1 MSLRYFAFDI
11 LRSIFCIR
19 YFVRRY
25 FAHSIFCHSI
35 FCDTIFCDFDILR
48 IRYFAIRYFAT
59 SIFCGFDILR
69 FRYFAFD
76 ILRSIFCDSIF
87 CFSIFCPE
95 PVWTPPPPPAVFRG
109 QQENSGAQRR
119 RVFTYLIPC
128 FWQLLWKFRSW
139 VMQGQVT
146 RSGQVTIPY
155 KSSTIAPQLQCFE
168 GKLWNFRN
176 MIRSSVPTKCI
187 SRIFY
192 IGDLRSGNFR
202 DLPIIGESMSK
213 NLTPCF
219 MLHLEFIWM
228 ESHQVMYLF
237 ILQVNFLVGDCS

>member
-11 LRSIFCIR
+11 VRSIFCIR

-25 FAHSIFCHSI
+25 FAYSIFCHSI

-95 PVWTPPPPPAVFRG
+95 PVQRLVESFRMPPR
-109 QQENSGAQRR
+109 
-119 RVFTYLIPC
+119 
-128 FWQLLWKFRSW
+128 
-139 VMQGQVT
+139 
-146 RSGQVTIPY
+146 
-155 KSSTIAPQLQCFE
+155 
-168 GKLWNFRN
+168 
-176 MIRSSVPTKCI
+176 PTVREI
-187 SRIFY
+187 VSF
-192 IGDLRSGNFR
+192 LRSNDQNTSQNPFCQR
-202 DLPIIGESMSK
+202 K
-213 NLTPCF
+213 NKTFIETTP
-219 MLHLEFIWM
+219 
-228 ESHQVMYLF
+228 S
-237 ILQVNFLVGDCS
+237 

>member
-25 FAHSIFCHSI
+25 FAYSIFCHSI

-48 IRYFAIRYFAT
+48 IRYLAFRHFAT

-95 PVWTPPPPPAVFRG
+95 PCSNTPPPPSRWWKIQRPSRARVNGWLRISVVMMQRCYNAVFRYIFLSMTFLTCW
-109 QQENSGAQRR
+109 QIFPDYAAP
-119 RVFTYLIPC
+119 PC
-128 FWQLLWKFRSW
+128 TLR
-139 VMQGQVT
+139 
-146 RSGQVTIPY
+146 
-155 KSSTIAPQLQCFE
+155 
-168 GKLWNFRN
+168 
-176 MIRSSVPTKCI
+176 
-187 SRIFY
+187 Y
-192 IGDLRSGNFR
+192 I
-202 DLPIIGESMSK
+202 
-213 NLTPCF
+213 
-219 MLHLEFIWM
+219 
-228 ESHQVMYLF
+228 
-237 ILQVNFLVGDCS
+237 

>member
-25 FAHSIFCHSI
+25 FAYSIFCHSI

-95 PVWTPPPPPAVFRG
+95 PVWTPPPPCGFSRIARKRPRAAPPGFHLPYPP
-109 QQENSGAQRR
+109 S
-119 RVFTYLIPC
+119 FC
-128 FWQLLWKFRSW
+128 QLLWKFQSW

-155 KSSTIAPQLQCFE
+155 KNFTIAPQLQCLRESYETF
-168 GKLWNFRN
+168 GIWWGHRYLQNVYLGFL
-176 MIRSSVPTKCI
+176 ISVTLGQV
-187 SRIFY
+187 IFVTSP
-192 IGDLRSGNFR
+192 L
-202 DLPIIGESMSK
+202 
-213 NLTPCF
+213 
-219 MLHLEFIWM
+219 
-228 ESHQVMYLF
+228 
-237 ILQVNFLVGDCS
+237 